1 MITTAIGL
9 DPRALGLCPVCR
21 QPLQVT
27 ASGQWFAC
35 AAWHGRL
42 QQPGT
47 ILARR
52 AYTTKHGLALY
63 LAGGRGVGFAPRASD
78 SCDPTFASVQVF
90 TGALPSPWPDR
101 LARCILVCTRPRI
114 YAVGVQ
120 VIFPGPVDRCQRCHR
135 TMGQR
140 WRGDR
145 LRIVRRRAPANA
157 KPRALCGVCRRWLRG
172 QLVYVTGTLPS

>member
-1 MITTAIGL
+1 MLTTAIGL
-9 DPRALGLCPVCR
+9 DPHALGLCPICH
-21 QPLQVT
+21 QPMQVT

-42 QQPGT
+42 QQPDT

-52 AYTTKHGLALY
+52 AYTTTHGLALY
-63 LAGGRGVGFAPRASD
+63 LAGGRGVGFAPKARYSW
-78 SCDPTFASVQVF
+78 DPTFASVQVF
-90 TGALPSPWPDR
+90 TGALPSPWPHR
-101 LARCILVCTRPRI
+101 LAPCILVCTRPRI

-120 VIFPGPVDRCQRCHR
+120 VIFQGPLDRCQRCHR
-135 TMGQR
+135 TVGHR
-140 WRGDR
+140 RTDR

-157 KPRALCGVCRRWLRG
+157 KPRALCGVCRRKLRG